1 MKILLRQLL
10 AILIFGFSWQASAVA
25 YDFGPFTLRGFA
37 LGQLNWATNQCEDC
51 QRFPD
56 EDRQREWAD
65 ELKQGKRFEP
75 KISPFSLIQPYLE
88 LRPIYLGK
96 GFQFSGLLSQ
106 RWRDGAIDIPGV
118 WYEKNLT
125 LRQEYYGGITIGA
138 FPARGWSV
146 ADYPYGSNI
155 GLADAWGSSGSG
167 YGLLANAIRYSA
179 PVQDYFSGEFRWEI
193 SHDYGDARYETP
205 SSFWEFYGQYAKGDL
220 VTDWIY
226 QLGVN
231 GRPGSWTHGPF
242 LGLTDDPKYDN
253 GNIPENTQTI
263 LIGMFRYQL
272 TNQMEVSGGLRRN
285 YWSGADAVM
294 VDNDGKDN
302 LWNNMFNVDWTGP
315 TKTDGGYGTLY
326 DGAYK
331 QSYPAMSYDFMGGFR
346 YRPDNKWTYSTG
358 LVYLSEV
365 QTDNPMERG
374 QSNTLTI
381 GSVGVSYLD
390 LYPGVT
396 VSAGGS
402 AVRYKQK
409 GLAPLS
415 MPSHSAF
422 SGVDSRVADSGEAI
436 SAQVLYVY

>member
-1 MKILLRQLL
+1 M
-10 AILIFGFSWQASAVA
+10 
-25 YDFGPFTLRGFA
+25 
-37 LGQLNWATNQCEDC
+37 
-51 QRFPD
+51 
-56 EDRQREWAD
+56 
-65 ELKQGKRFEP
+65 
-75 KISPFSLIQPYLE
+75 
-88 LRPIYLGK
+88 
-96 GFQFSGLLSQ
+96 
-106 RWRDGAIDIPGV
+106 
-118 WYEKNLT
+118 
-125 LRQEYYGGITIGA
+125 
-138 FPARGWSV
+138 
-146 ADYPYGSNI
+146 
-155 GLADAWGSSGSG
+155 
-167 YGLLANAIRYSA
+167 
-179 PVQDYFSGEFRWEI
+179 
-193 SHDYGDARYETP
+193 
-205 SSFWEFYGQYAKGDL
+205 
-220 VTDWIY
+220 
-226 QLGVN
+226 N

-242 LGLTDDPKYDN
+242 LGLTDNPSDDN
-253 GNIPENTQTI
+253 GEIPENTQTI

-294 VDNDGKDN
+294 VDNDGTNN
-302 LWNNMFNVDWTGP
+302 LWNNMFNVDWTGD
-315 TKTDGGYGTLY
+315 TKTDKGYGTLY
-326 DGAYK
+326 NGSYL

-358 LVYLSEV
+358 IVYLSEA